1 MDQNFCT
8 EAVSSPKYSYPRK
21 SVAGENVSGD
31 DIDVTFS
38 CEALNDHRHDF
49 DLIVR
54 RYQAQIYHFLLRHTQ
69 QSDDALDLTQ
79 EAFVQAYI
87 KFRTWRGEGK
97 LSSWL
102 IGIALN
108 IARNHANRNPY
119 LRIAH
124 SPLDDFDDDMSGG
137 CGDDPEQ
144 VFSNMARHAALSS
157 ALEQLPAELRE
168 PLILVAVDDISY
180 GEVAQSLGLPL
191 GTLKSRLNRGR
202 RLLRQAL
209 ILHL

>member
-1 MDQNFCT
+1 MDQDFCAET
-8 EAVSSPKYSYPRK
+8 VSS
-21 SVAGENVSGD
+21 
-31 DIDVTFS
+31 
-38 CEALNDHRHDF
+38 LNF

-54 RYQAQIYHFLLRHTQ
+54 RHQARIYHFLLRHTQ
-69 QSDDALDLTQ
+69 QSDDAMDLTQ

-87 KFRTWRGEGK
+87 KFGTWRGEGK

-108 IARNHANRNPY
+108 IARNHANRNPH
-119 LRIAH
+119 LCIAH
-124 SPLDDFDDDMSGG
+124 CPLDEFDDLMSGG
-137 CGDDPEQ
+137 YEDDPEQ
-144 VFSNMARHAALSS
+144 VFSNMARHVALSS

-168 PLILVAVDDISY
+168 PLMLVAVDDISY

-209 ILHL
+209 VLHL

>member
-1 MDQNFCT
+1 MDKSFCT
-8 EAVSSPKYSYPRK
+8 KPVLSPRHAYPRTPVTGATL
-21 SVAGENVSGD
+21 SAD
-31 DIDVTFS
+31 DIDVACS
-38 CEALNDHRHDF
+38 RDALNDHKDDF

-54 RYQAQIYHFLLRHTQ
+54 RHQAQIYRFLLRHTQ
-69 QSDDALDLTQ
+69 QSDDAMDLTQ
-79 EAFVQAYI
+79 EAFVQAYL
-87 KFRTWRGEGK
+87 KFGTWRGEGK

-124 SPLDDFDDDMSGG
+124 SPLDEFDDDMSGRYE
-137 CGDDPEQ
+137 DDPEL
-144 VFSNMARHAALSS
+144 VFSNMARHAALAS

-168 PLILVAVDDISY
+168 PLMLVAVDDISY

-209 ILHL
+209 VLHL